1 VASFAKFDGN
11 EIRLRR
17 GPAESS
23 IAGPVYGVAAW
34 ICIVVA
40 SVLAGC
46 KSASDTESHLLGT
59 GPNVEAKLVPTGG
72 SAVTGAAVLRAFD
85 GGVVMTVSFTNIGA
99 GAYRVVVHANGNC
112 SSPNGFSAGPP
123 WAPPGVTV
131 VSETYSKN
139 DDAGALVVR
148 LPGYRVEGPNGVMG
162 RSVVVHV
169 GAMGSLDAQPGVP
182 NNRIACGVI
191 GPPGSIFRNLGSA
204 TSRGALVLSE
214 SRWAFSPARRS

>member
-1 VASFAKFDGN
+1 LF
-11 EIRLRR
+11 
-17 GPAESS
+17 
-23 IAGPVYGVAAW
+23 
-34 ICIVVA
+34 
-40 SVLAGC
+40 
-46 KSASDTESHLLGT
+46 GT
-59 GPNVEAKLVPTGG
+59 GRSVEAKLIPTGG
-72 SAVTGAAVLRAFD
+72 SAVNGAAVLRAFD
-85 GGVVMTVSFTNIGA
+85 WGVVMTVSFTNIGA
-99 GAYRVVVHANGNC
+99 GAYRVIVHANGNC

-123 WAPPGVTV
+123 WAPPGVSV
-131 VSETYSKN
+131 ASETFLKN